1 MMDAQPVQPGRLDR
15 RQSEAPPNSVTRSG
29 SVGCCSVLV
38 LWFEWLLE
46 WNRMSIGCSARS
58 R

>member
-1 MMDAQPVQPGRLDR
+1 MDAQPVQPGRLDR